1 MEMITDFLHMLHS
14 PEGLEQ
20 LIRQGGYWVLVAII
34 FAETGLLA
42 GFFLPGDSL
51 IVTAGILCSATFAG
65 QEPILNI
72 WVLNAL
78 LITAAITGD
87 QLGFY
92 LGNKTGSKIFTREDG
107 RFFKKKYVE
116 DAHNF
121 YEKHGGK
128 AIILARFVPIFRTFV
143 PFVAG
148 VAKMSYRNFVF
159 FNITGGILW
168 VTSMSFLGYF
178 IGRTPLGEKLHLVI
192 ITIVFLSVLPIF
204 IGVIKAWLA
213 KRKETLLA

>member
-1 MEMITDFLHMLHS
+1 MDFIVQFLQHLHS

-20 LIRQGGYWVLVAII
+20 LIRQGGYWILVAII

-65 QEPILNI
+65 EEPILNI
-72 WVLNAL
+72 WILNAL
-78 LITAAITGD
+78 LISAAITGD
-87 QLGFY
+87 QLGFF
-92 LGNKTGSKIFTREDG
+92 LGNKTGQRIFLKKDG

-116 DAHNF
+116 EAHRF
-121 YEKHGGK
+121 YEKHGGR

-148 VAKMSYRNFVF
+148 VAKMSYRHFVLYDIF
-159 FNITGGILW
+159 GGFLW
-168 VTSMSFLGYF
+168 ISSISTLGYF
-178 IGRTPLGEKLHLVI
+178 IGRTSLGEKLHLVI
-192 ITIVFLSVLPIF
+192 LSIVFLSVLPVF
-204 IGVIKAWLA
+204 IGGIKALLK